1 MPTRV
6 LIALSQRMYRESL
19 REALTSRFGVDV
31 VGEAGDG
38 RTVVTLAR
46 EVRPD
51 VVILQ
56 AHLPDLGG
64 AEATRQLRAERPEL
78 AVIALSTHS
87 DHPLVTRVLKA
98 GAQAFVLASGGLEEL
113 ERALQ
118 AVREGNVYLSPDVE
132 AKVVRSLDQLS
143 AGAAD
148 DILTQREIEVL
159 QLLAEGK
166 STKRIAAILSVSP
179 KTVETHR
186 LNIMTKL
193 GLFSV
198 AELTRYAIRQGIAT
212 DIE

>member
-1 MPTRV
+1 
-6 LIALSQRMYRESL
+6 MYRESL

>member
-1 MPTRV
+1 
-6 LIALSQRMYRESL
+6 MYRESL

-159 QLLAEGK
+159 HLLAEGK